1 MTLKK
6 LKFLGLGS
14 MVKID
19 DMDALLDTK
28 YVIIARAVGKNTK
41 GETILRYQVAP
52 HPFGSIPSQKE
63 NILTI
68 SESQVKE
75 ILTQGYIDEKD
86 ETLLNELLSKMN
98 QAINSPAI
106 NVKTEVDNLE
116 EQRKL
121 ELQAQEAKKLEDD
134 RLKKEQD
141 LLRRDPFYK
150 FRKRGLNDG

>member
-98 QAINSPAI
+98 QAINSPAT

>member
-14 MVKID
+14 MVEID

-28 YVIIARAVGKNTK
+28 YMIIARAVGKNSK

-52 HPFGSIPSQKE
+52 HPFGNIPSQKE

-75 ILTQGYIDEKD
+75 IISQGYTDEKD
-86 ETLLNELLSKMN
+86 EALLNELLSKMN
-98 QAINSPAI
+98 QAINSS
-106 NVKTEVDNLE
+106 VTKVDNLE

-121 ELQAQEAKKLEDD
+121 ELQAQESKRLEDE
-134 RLKKEQD
+134 RLEKEQV

-150 FRKRGLNDG
+150 FRKKGLNDGEN